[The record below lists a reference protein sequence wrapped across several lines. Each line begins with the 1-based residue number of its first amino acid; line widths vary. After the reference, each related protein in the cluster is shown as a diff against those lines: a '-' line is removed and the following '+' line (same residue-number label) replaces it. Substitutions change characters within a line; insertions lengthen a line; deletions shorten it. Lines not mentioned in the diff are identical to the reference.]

1 MIRPHLP
8 GSAALIIPLVAM
20 IIPLVAMGATA
31 SLLTGCAGGAE
42 FDTKLAPG
50 FSAAHHSVSVLG
62 VYKDGQM
69 SSEAWAAIATRLTP
83 WLRATECPVGYSLAT
98 AASGGTLVAAIDDYT
113 RANGPTDE
121 LLAQLAPAAKG
132 DLVLTVTVAGRPP
145 TPEKVSVVGDTGSGG
160 GGMGG
165 GGGPGG
171 GGRNSP
177 PPAPGHRGHA
187 GQHVDTNVLDI
198 VASLFSVSEHHSVAE
213 IAMQYSGETVDD
225 ALTQFAQRLAMTL
238 PGATCSGWDWSAQ
251 VDPERIRQSAE

>member
-1 MIRPHLP
+1 VITSRLHPWATWAVVSIGTTSLP
-8 GSAALIIPLVAM
+8 AGCSA
-20 IIPLVAMGATA
+20 GAQFETR
-31 SLLTGCAGGAE
+31 
-42 FDTKLAPG
+42 LAPD
-50 FSAAHHSVSVLG
+50 FTPAHHAVSVLG

-83 WLRATECPVGYSLAT
+83 WLRATECPVGYSLA
-98 AASGGTLVAAIDDYT
+98 AAAYEGTLVAAIDDYT

-145 TPEKVSVVGDTGSGG
+145 TPVKVSVVGDTGSGG

-165 GGGPGG
+165 GGGAGG

-177 PPAPGHRGHA
+177 PPAPGHSGHA
-187 GQHVDTNVLDI
+187 PQHVDTNVLDI
-198 VASLFSVSEHHSVAE
+198 VASLFSVSQHHSVAE

-225 ALTQFAQRLAMTL
+225 ALTKFAQQLAATL
-238 PGATCSGWDWSAQ
+238 PGATCLGWDWSAK

>member
-1 MIRPHLP
+1 MR
-8 GSAALIIPLVAM
+8 
-20 IIPLVAMGATA
+20 ATA
-31 SLLTGCAGGAE
+31 SLLAGCAGGAE
-42 FDTKLAPG
+42 FDTKLAPD

-69 SSEAWAAIATRLTP
+69 SSEGWAAIATRLTP
-83 WLRATECPVGYSLAT
+83 WLRATECPVGYSSAA
-98 AASGGTLVAAIDDYT
+98 AASEGKLVAAIDDYT

-132 DLVLTVTVAGRPP
+132 DLVLTLTVAGRPP

-160 GGMGG
+160 GGMG
-165 GGGPGG
+165 GG

-198 VASLFSVSEHHSVAE
+198 VASLFSVSQRRSVAE

-225 ALTQFAQRLAMTL
+225 ALTKFAQRLAITL
-238 PGATCSGWDWSAQ
+238 PGATCSGWDWSTQ
-251 VDPERIRQSAE
+251 VDPERIRRSAE